1 MNAWVYN
8 GSMKTALRVRLDADT
23 SKKLAELERMT
34 GWSTS
39 RLVRQ
44 GLQLLSA
51 TERRRKKSGV
61 IGLGAFSS
69 KTGDLGSNQKRLK
82 GFGK

>member
-1 MNAWVYN
+1 
-8 GSMKTALRVRLDADT
+8 MKTAIQARLDADT

-51 TERRRKKSGV
+51 TRRRKKSGV

-69 KTGDLGSNQKRLK
+69 KTGDLGSNKKHLK

>member
-1 MNAWVYN
+1 
-8 GSMKTALRVRLDADT
+8 MKTAIQARLDADT

-51 TERRRKKSGV
+51 TQQRRKKSGV
-61 IGLGAFSS
+61 IGLGAFCS
-69 KTGDLGSNQKRLK
+69 KTGDLGSNKKHLK

>member
-1 MNAWVYN
+1 
-8 GSMKTALRVRLDADT
+8 MKTAIQARLDADT

-39 RLVRQ
+39 RLVRR

-51 TERRRKKSGV
+51 TQRRRKKSGV
-61 IGLGAFSS
+61 IGQGAFSS
-69 KTGDLGSNQKRLK
+69 KTSDLASNKKHLK
-82 GFGK
+82 GFAK

>member
-1 MNAWVYN
+1 
-8 GSMKTALRVRLDADT
+8 MKQAIQARLDADT

-51 TERRRKKSGV
+51 TQRRRKRSGV

-69 KTGDLGSNQKRLK
+69 KTIDLGSNKKHLE

>member
-1 MNAWVYN
+1 
-8 GSMKTALRVRLDADT
+8 MKSAIRVRLDPDT

-51 TERRRKKSGV
+51 TQRRRKKSRV

-69 KTGDLGSNQKRLK
+69 EANLASNKKHLK

>member
-1 MNAWVYN
+1 
-8 GSMKTALRVRLDADT
+8 MKTAIQARLDADT

-51 TERRRKKSGV
+51 TQRRQKKSGV

-69 KTGDLGSNQKRLK
+69 KTSDLGSNNKHLK

>member
-1 MNAWVYN
+1 
-8 GSMKTALRVRLDADT
+8 MKAAIQARLDADT
-23 SKKLAELERMT
+23 SKKLAELERLT

-51 TERRRKKSGV
+51 TRRRRKKSGV

-69 KTGDLGSNQKRLK
+69 KTGDLGSNKKHLK